1 MLAVEGRGLPI
12 GLTITSA
19 TPHESKLIEPLL
31 NTIRVPRAGAG
42 RPRTRIKRLIYD
54 RAADSL
60 KLRRRLLEE
69 RNVDLICPHRKNCKH
84 KVQDGRKLRRY
95 EDRWT
100 VERTNAW
107 LQNYRRVATRFD
119 RLISSYTAFV
129 ILACIMIVLKRL

>member
-31 NTIRVPRAGAG
+31 NTIRVPRVGVG
-42 RPRTRIKRLIYD
+42 RPRTKIKRLIYD

-69 RNVDLICPHRKNCKH
+69 HGVDLICPRRKNCRH
-84 KVQDGRKLRRY
+84 KVQYGRKLRRY
-95 EDRWT
+95 GDRLT

-119 RLISSYTAFV
+119 RLMGTSKNPSS
-129 ILACIMIVLKRL
+129 